1 MQLTRIMKSREQE
14 YKEIFIAEALEYFDA
29 LNRHISTL
37 EKEPGDEQTLAE
49 IFRLLHNL
57 KANSKAIGYLQISD
71 VSHKLE
77 TAFSLIRSK
86 ELVFSDEVVTVLF
99 DGIDMLGELIH
110 NVDNPKYGEPDPILL
125 RNLDIIV
132 ENLSESTIELAKV
145 QKYNTSK
152 NLSLSELIYIQIK
165 KLDHMMN
172 LVGELMIDRDRIISI
187 SRDLGND
194 ELKSVSSHLYR
205 ITEDLQYSVM
215 DARLVNIGSLFNKF
229 PRIVRDIASAEKKE
243 VNLSIRGQDIQIDRN
258 ILQIITDSLLH
269 LVRNAITHG
278 LEKPEDREKKG
289 KNAAGNLLLSA
300 QSDRDNVLITLQDD
314 GKGIDMKSVKKK
326 AIERQ
331 LVAPDIAKGLADS
344 EVLSFLFEPGFSTAK
359 EVTEF
364 SGRGVG
370 LDVVKNAID
379 SIGGRITVDSEKG
392 KGTTFI
398 LQLPTSIAVKGALL
412 FEVDNI
418 YYAIPLI
425 HTDQVVALDRDELHE
440 VGDVLVANLKGETIT
455 VVYLNELLNA
465 PEADMKLGDKTR
477 LNGQVQNIIIVSYNN
492 RKLGLIV
499 DKLYRQQD
507 IVVKPLSKPLQQI
520 DIYGGVTLLGTG
532 RVCLVLD
539 VPAVTRYFINMR
551 QGRGDGKE

>member
-1 MQLTRIMKSREQE
+1 MKSREQE

-37 EKEPGDEQTLAE
+37 EKEPESDETLAE

-77 TAFSLIRSK
+77 TAFSLIRNK
-86 ELVFSDEVVTVLF
+86 ELTFSEEVVKVLF
-99 DGIDMLGELIH
+99 DGIDLLGELIH
-110 NVDNPKYGEPDPILL
+110 NVDNPKYGEPDPVLL

-132 ENLSESTIELAKV
+132 ENLSDSTIELTKV

-152 NLSLSELIYIQIK
+152 NLALSELIYIQIR

-172 LVGELMIDRDRIISI
+172 LVGELMIDRDRVLSI
-187 SRDLGND
+187 SRELNHD

-205 ITEDLQYSVM
+205 ITEELQYSVM
-215 DARLVNIGSLFNKF
+215 DARLVSIGTLFNKF
-229 PRIVRDIASAEKKE
+229 PRIVRDVATAEGKQ
-243 VNLSIRGQDIQIDRN
+243 VNLELHGHDIQIDRN
-258 ILQIITDSLLH
+258 ILQIMADSLLH

-278 LEKPEDREKKG
+278 LERPEEREAKG
-289 KNAAGNLLLSA
+289 KKVTGQLKLAA
-300 QSDRDNVLITLQDD
+300 QSDRENVLIRLQDD
-314 GKGIDMKSVKKK
+314 GRGIDLRQVKRSAVEK
-326 AIERQ
+326 Q
-331 LVAPDIAKGLADS
+331 LITADAAKGMADN
-344 EVLSFLFEPGFSTAK
+344 EVLSLLFEPGFSTAK
-359 EVTEF
+359 EITEF

-379 SIGGRITVDSEKG
+379 SIGGRINVNSEKG
-392 KGTTFI
+392 KGTTFT
-398 LQLPTSIAVKGALL
+398 LQLPSSIAVKGALL
-412 FEVDNI
+412 FEVAGI
-418 YYAIPLI
+418 YFAIPLI
-425 HTDQVVALDRDELHE
+425 HTDQVVAMDKDDLHE
-440 VGDVLVANLKGETIT
+440 VGGVLIADMKGETVT

-465 PEADMKLGDKTR
+465 PEQEMNLGDKSR

-507 IVVKPLSKPLQQI
+507 IVVKPLSKPLDQI

-532 RVCLVLD
+532 KVCMVLD
-539 VPAVTRYFINMR
+539 VPAITRYFIHR
-551 QGRGDGKE
+551 KQG

>member
-1 MQLTRIMKSREQE
+1 MKSREQE

-37 EKEPGDEQTLAE
+37 EKEPDSDKTLAE

-77 TAFSLIRSK
+77 TAFSLIRNK
-86 ELVFSDEVVTVLF
+86 ELVFSDEVVKVLF
-99 DGIDMLGELIH
+99 DGIDLLGELIH
-110 NVDNPKYGEPDPILL
+110 NIDNANYGEPDPVLL

-132 ENLSESTIELAKV
+132 ENLSDSTIELTKV

-152 NLSLSELIYIQIK
+152 KLSLSELIYIQIK

-172 LVGELMIDRDRIISI
+172 LVGELMIDRDRILSI
-187 SRDLGND
+187 SRELNND

-229 PRIVRDIASAEKKE
+229 PRIVRDIASAEGKE
-243 VNLSIRGQDIQIDRN
+243 VNLKLDGHDIQIDRN
-258 ILQIITDSLLH
+258 ILQIMADSLLH

-278 LEKPEDREKKG
+278 LEQPEERESNG
-289 KNAAGNLLLSA
+289 KNTAGILRLVA
-300 QSDRDNVLITLQDD
+300 QSDRDNVLIKLEDD
-314 GKGIDMKSVKKK
+314 GRGIDLRQVKRTAVEK
-326 AIERQ
+326 Q
-331 LVAPDIAKGLADS
+331 LISAEAANGMGDDEA
-344 EVLSFLFEPGFSTAK
+344 LSLLFEPGFSTAK
-359 EVTEF
+359 EITEF

-379 SIGGRITVDSEKG
+379 SIGGRINISSEKG
-392 KGTTFI
+392 KGTTFS
-398 LQLPTSIAVKGALL
+398 LQLPSSIAVKGALL
-412 FEVDNI
+412 FEVDSI
-418 YYAIPLI
+418 YFAIPLI
-425 HTDQVVALDRDELHE
+425 HTDQVVSLDKDELHE
-440 VGDVLVANLKGETIT
+440 VGGVLIANLKGETVT

-465 PEADMKLGDKTR
+465 PEASMNLGDKSR
-477 LNGQVQNIIIVSYNN
+477 LNGAVQNIIIVSYNN

-507 IVVKPLSKPLQQI
+507 IVVKALSKPLDKI

-532 RVCLVLD
+532 KVCLVLD
-539 VPAVTRYFINMR
+539 VPAITRYFITKK
-551 QGRGDGKE
+551 QA

>member
-1 MQLTRIMKSREQE
+1 MKSREQE

-37 EKEPGDEQTLAE
+37 EKQPEDEQTLAE

-71 VSHKLE
+71 ISHKLE

-110 NVDNPKYGEPDPILL
+110 NVDNPKFSEPDPILL

-152 NLSLSELIYIQIK
+152 NLSLSELVYIQIK

-187 SRDLGND
+187 SRELGND
-194 ELKSVSSHLYR
+194 DLKSVSSHLYR

-229 PRIVRDIASAEKKE
+229 PRIVRDIAAAENKE
-243 VNLSIRGQDIQIDRN
+243 VNLSLSGQDIQIDRN

-278 LEKPEDREKKG
+278 IEKPEEREKKG
-289 KNAAGNLLLSA
+289 KKAAGELRLSA

-314 GKGIDMKSVKKK
+314 GRGIDMKTVMKK
-326 AIERQ
+326 AVERQ
-331 LVAPDIAKGLADS
+331 LVAAEVAKDLADN
-344 EVLSFLFEPGFSTAK
+344 EVLSFIFEPGFSTAK
-359 EVTEF
+359 EITEF

-440 VGDVLVANLKGETIT
+440 VGDVIVANLKGETIT

-465 PEADMKLGDKTR
+465 PEANMNLGDKTR

-539 VPAVTRYFINMR
+539 VPAITRYFINMR

>member
-1 MQLTRIMKSREQE
+1 MKSREQE
-14 YKEIFIAEALEYFDA
+14 YKEIFIAEALEYFDG

-37 EKEPGDEQTLAE
+37 EKEPDNDETLAE

-77 TAFSLIRSK
+77 TAFSLIRNK
-86 ELVFSDEVVTVLF
+86 ELNFSDEVVKVLF
-99 DGIDMLGELIH
+99 DGIDLLGELIH
-110 NVDNPKYGEPDPILL
+110 NVDNPNYGEPDPVLL

-132 ENLSESTIELAKV
+132 ENLSDSTIELTKV

-152 NLSLSELIYIQIK
+152 NLALSDLIYIQIR

-172 LVGELMIDRDRIISI
+172 LVGELMIDRDRVLSI
-187 SRDLGND
+187 SRELNHD

-229 PRIVRDIASAEKKE
+229 PRIVRDVASAEGKD
-243 VNLSIRGQDIQIDRN
+243 VNLVLTGQDIQIDRN
-258 ILQIITDSLLH
+258 ILQIMADSLLH

-278 LEKPEDREKKG
+278 LEKPEERLAKSKG
-289 KNAAGNLLLSA
+289 STGHLKLTA
-300 QSDRDNVLITLQDD
+300 QSDRENVLIRLEDD
-314 GKGIDMKSVKKK
+314 GRGIDLRQVKRS
-326 AIERQ
+326 AIEKQ
-331 LVAPDIAKGLADS
+331 LISAEAAKSMADN
-344 EVLSFLFEPGFSTAK
+344 EVLSLLFEPGFSTAK
-359 EVTEF
+359 EVTEY

-379 SIGGRITVDSEKG
+379 SIGGRINVHTEKG
-392 KGTTFI
+392 IGTTFT
-398 LQLPTSIAVKGALL
+398 LQLPSSIAVKGALL
-412 FEVDNI
+412 FEVGNI
-418 YYAIPLI
+418 YFAIPLI
-425 HTDQVVALDRDELHE
+425 HTDQVVALDKDELHE
-440 VGDVLVANLKGETIT
+440 VGGVLIADLKGETVT
-455 VVYLNELLNA
+455 VVYLSELLNT
-465 PEADMKLGDKTR
+465 PEAEMDLGDKSR

-507 IVVKPLSKPLQQI
+507 IVVKPLSKPLDQI

-532 RVCLVLD
+532 KVCLVLD
-539 VPAVTRYFINMR
+539 VPAITRYFIQKK
-551 QGRGDGKE
+551 QG